1 MEGHGSMS
9 GRRRVDAD
17 RVGQGFRGTGVLKGQ
32 HDLHSLREKRMP
44 RVPIREET
52 SCHGGSI

>member
-1 MEGHGSMS
+1 MF

-32 HDLHSLREKRMP
+32 HDLHSLHEKRVP
-44 RVPIREET
+44 RVPNPRRN
-52 SCHGGSI
+52 